1 MTLFAGFI
9 IVLVLGI
16 IVSNILL
23 LKHSAK
29 FSMKNLK
36 QDPIENAKKLLEERK
51 SEEKRKNTADHE
63 Q

>member
-1 MTLFAGFI
+1 MTLTAFII

-29 FSMKNLK
+29 FPMKKIN
-36 QDPIENAKKLLEERK
+36 QDPIEKAKQTLKDRK
-51 SEEKRKNTADHE
+51 ENNE
-63 Q
+63 

>member
-1 MTLFAGFI
+1 MTAFAVLI
-9 IVLVLGI
+9 IILVLGI

-29 FSMKNLK
+29 LSMKNLK